1 MHRKGKNMINNN
13 SKYSEEM
20 KEQTARM
27 VIEGGKS
34 STKIAKELGLDKNKV
49 CRWVRDYRKKHNL
62 PSYAQEKGI
71 VSNHPHDEA
80 DFKRKR
86 KEKEKIFIFRV

>member
-1 MHRKGKNMINNN
+1 MINNN

-49 CRWVRDYRKKHNL
+49 CR
-62 PSYAQEKGI
+62 
-71 VSNHPHDEA
+71 
-80 DFKRKR
+80 
-86 KEKEKIFIFRV
+86 